1 MFTYLEGADHVAGQ
15 LHGDKECPFS
25 GVTKSGRVWRKVPE
39 SDARS
44 VYHTMNR
51 TLLSASFW
59 LVDLFIFY
67 LYFSLLFFSLFFTIH
82 KRCHGGYCVLGWYC
96 FECSFFL
103 SFDGYFFSSSFYLKR
118 KGFVLQIFVESD
130 LKWCSDWWCVWF
142 RCTFV
147 AVSSS
152 AVFRVVMAVVEVTV
166 VAVRL
171 DRIWNQLWYS
181 VFLEVSL

>member
-1 MFTYLEGADHVAGQ
+1 ML
-15 LHGDKECPFS
+15 
-25 GVTKSGRVWRKVPE
+25 GVCTILWTVHCCQPR
-39 SDARS
+39 SDWS
-44 VYHTMNR
+44 
-51 TLLSASFW
+51 
-59 LVDLFIFY
+59 FY
-67 LYFSLLFFSLFFTIH
+67 LFFIYIFRFVFFLFFFTIH

-103 SFDGYFFSSSFYLKR
+103 SFVGYFFSFSSSSFNLKR